1 MIKNVWR
8 LTSGRIAIAALSII
22 LFLAVFGSLLSPYA
36 PNDTVGPQLAG
47 PSSHFLLG
55 TDYIGRDVLSRV
67 LAGAGLSVL
76 GALLVAAIALVF
88 GALPGVLSVYL
99 GRVFEWVTLR
109 VIDTL
114 IALPFLVFAVAMTA
128 LLGNGVFQALFAVG
142 FLLAPVFY
150 RVARSATLSV
160 ANSQYVE
167 AAILSGASTWWIVR
181 KHVWN
186 KVAPPIAISLSTTIG
201 LGLVVIASLTFLSIG
216 VSPPQ
221 ATWGGLLAT
230 DLEYIALQSWA
241 PIVPIGLILIA
252 VLACN
257 LFADA
262 VRDTAG
268 ESGRQLLNAQAA
280 KKADKKAARLGR
292 GNSRAPAPAG
302 TAKSAPAPVP
312 GVSEPRVTEGVSPLA
327 DTGTDVTAS
336 AAQHAAGQPEVVL
349 DVRDLQIVNSIDK
362 AELVKDMGFS
372 RRRGQALGIVG
383 ESGSGKTLTIRAVLG
398 ILPKSLK
405 QTGDKVEILR
415 RHTADFSK
423 QDWLDVRGNSISA
436 VFQDPGSYLNP
447 SIWLGRQVSEV
458 LRVKKKLS
466 RAAAKAETL
475 RLFEAVHLREPHLV
489 YEQYVHE
496 LSGGMLQR
504 VLIAAAIALGPDILI
519 ADEATTALD
528 VTVQA
533 EILDLLQE
541 LQETQGLSLVVIS
554 HDLAVIAQLS
564 DEVLVM
570 RSGTVIEHGPA
581 RQVLHNPQHA
591 YTQLLIT
598 EHERFGLDR
607 FLNSDLGETSLV

>member
-8 LTSGRIAIAALSII
+8 LTSGRIAIVLLSII

-36 PNDTVGPQLAG
+36 PNDTVGPQLVG

-55 TDYIGRDVLSRV
+55 TDYIGRDVLSRM
-67 LAGAGLSVL
+67 LTGAGLSVL

-88 GALPGVLSVYL
+88 GALPGVFSVYL
-99 GRVFEWVTLR
+99 GRVFEWISLR

-150 RVARSATLSV
+150 RVSRSATLAV

-167 AAILSGASTWWIVR
+167 AAILSGASTWWVVR

-186 KVAPPIAISLSTTIG
+186 KVTPPIAISLSTTVG
-201 LGLVVIASLTFLSIG
+201 LGLVVISSLTFLSIG

-221 ATWGGLLAT
+221 ATWGGILAT
-230 DLEYIALQSWA
+230 DLQYIALQPWA
-241 PIVPIGLILIA
+241 PIVPIVLILIA

-257 LFADA
+257 LLADA

-268 ESGRQLLNAQAA
+268 EAGRQLLSARDAQ
-280 KKADKKAARLGR
+280 KADKKAARLER
-292 GNSRAPAPAG
+292 RSAPAPAEPG
-302 TAKSAPAPVP
+302 PANTTPAPAP
-312 GVSEPRVTEGVSPLA
+312 GTSEPGAA
-327 DTGTDVTAS
+327 DSGSVDDTTTGETTPAVPDTD
-336 AAQHAAGQPEVVL
+336 GQPEVVL
-349 DVRDLQIVNSIDK
+349 DVQDLRIVNSVTHAD
-362 AELVKDMGFS
+362 LVQGLSFS
-372 RRRGQALGIVG
+372 LRRGQTLGIVG
-383 ESGSGKTLTIRAVLG
+383 ESGSGKTLTIQAVLG
-398 ILPKSLK
+398 ILPRQLK
-405 QTGDKVEILR
+405 QAGGTVAILGR
-415 RHTADFSK
+415 RTADFSK
-423 QDWLDVRGNSISA
+423 QDWLDVRGNNVSA

-447 SIWLGRQVSEV
+447 SIWLGRQVAEV

-541 LQETQGLSLVVIS
+541 LRETQGLSLVLIS

-570 RSGTVIEHGPA
+570 RSGAVIEHGPA
-581 RQVLHNPQHA
+581 SQVLYHPQHE

-607 FLNSDLGETSLV
+607 FLDSDLQEASVV

>member
-8 LTSGRIAIAALSII
+8 LASGRIAIVLLSII

-36 PNDTVGPQLAG
+36 PDDTVGPQLTG
-47 PSSHFLLG
+47 PSSQFLLG

-99 GRVFEWVTLR
+99 GRAFEWVTLR
-109 VIDTL
+109 IIDTL

-150 RVARSATLSV
+150 RVSRSATLSV

-201 LGLVVIASLTFLSIG
+201 LGLVVISSLTFLGIG
-216 VSPPQ
+216 VSPPKS
-221 ATWGGLLAT
+221 TWGGLLAT

-241 PIVPIGLILIA
+241 PIVPIVLILVA

-280 KKADKKAARLGR
+280 KKADKKAARLER
-292 GNSRAPAPAG
+292 SNSPAPASSD
-302 TAKSAPAPVP
+302 TANSTPAPVA
-312 GVSEPRVTEGVSPLA
+312 G
-327 DTGTDVTAS
+327 AS
-336 AAQHAAGQPEVVL
+336 APRHPADPPEVVL

-362 AELVKDMGFS
+362 AELVEDMGFS
-372 RRRGQALGIVG
+372 LRRGQALGIVG

-405 QTGDKVEILR
+405 ETGGEVEILG

-423 QDWLDVRGNSISA
+423 QDWLDIRGNSISV

-447 SIWLGRQVSEV
+447 SIWLGRQVAEV

-466 RAAAKAETL
+466 RREAKAETL
-475 RLFEAVHLREPHLV
+475 RLFEAVHLREPHLI

-504 VLIAAAIALGPDILI
+504 VVIAAAIALGPDVLI

-528 VTVQA
+528 VTVQS

-541 LQETQGLSLVVIS
+541 LQETQGLSLVLIS

-570 RSGTVIEHGPA
+570 RSGAVIERGPA
-581 RQVLHNPQHA
+581 RQVLHNPQHE
-591 YTQLLIT
+591 YTQLLVT

>member
-8 LTSGRIAIAALSII
+8 LTSGRIAIAALSVI
-22 LFLAVFGSLLSPYA
+22 LFLAVFGSVLSPYA
-36 PNDTVGPQLAG
+36 PDDTVGPQLTG
-47 PSSHFLLG
+47 PSAQFLLG

-67 LAGAGLSVL
+67 LSGAGLSVL

-142 FLLAPVFY
+142 LLLAPVFY
-150 RVARSATLSV
+150 RVSRSATLSV

-167 AAILSGASTWWIVR
+167 AAILNGASTWWIVR
-181 KHVWN
+181 KHVWH

-201 LGLVVIASLTFLSIG
+201 LGMAVIASLTFLGVG

-221 ATWGGLLAT
+221 ATWGGILAT
-230 DLEYIALQSWA
+230 DLEYIAMQAWG
-241 PIVPIGLILIA
+241 PIVPIALILIA

-268 ESGRQLLNAQAA
+268 EAGRQLLSAKAA
-280 KKADKKAARLGR
+280 KKADKKAARLER
-292 GNSRAPAPAG
+292 GNPPAPAPAVTPNPAPAAVLDASGPQGLEPEPTGG
-302 TAKSAPAPVP
+302 TAADAAAPA
-312 GVSEPRVTEGVSPLA
+312 
-327 DTGTDVTAS
+327 
-336 AAQHAAGQPEVVL
+336 AQDAAGQPEVVL
-349 DVRDLQIVNSIDK
+349 DVQGLRIVDSVGK
-362 AELVKDMGFS
+362 AELVKGLSFS
-372 RRRGQALGIVG
+372 VQRGQTLGIVG

-398 ILPKSLK
+398 ILPKQLK
-405 QTGDKVEILR
+405 QAAGTVEILGR
-415 RHTADFSK
+415 PAADFSK
-423 QDWLDVRGNSISA
+423 QDWVDIRGSSISA

-447 SIWLGRQVSEV
+447 SIVLGRQVSEV

-489 YEQYVHE
+489 YQQYVHE

-541 LQETQGLSLVVIS
+541 LRETQGLSLVVIS

-570 RSGTVIEHGPA
+570 RSGTVIEHGTA
-581 RQVLHNPQHA
+581 SQVLHNPRHE
-591 YTQLLIT
+591 YTQLLIA

-607 FLNSDLGETSLV
+607 FLNSNLQEASVV